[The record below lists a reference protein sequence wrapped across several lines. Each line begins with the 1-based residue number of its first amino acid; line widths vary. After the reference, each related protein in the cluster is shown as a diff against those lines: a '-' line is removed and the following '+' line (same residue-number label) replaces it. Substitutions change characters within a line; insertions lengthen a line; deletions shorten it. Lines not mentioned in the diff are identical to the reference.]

1 MINYKNLTLEK
12 ILDLKCTPKEKIYH
26 FNNWEYYCI
35 QQSTITP
42 QKIQDYYDGII
53 NNKKK
58 FTVLERFITKI

>member
-12 ILDLKCTPKEKIYH
+12 ILDLKCTPKEKIYY

-35 QQSTITP
+35 QQSIITP
-42 QKIQDYYDGII
+42 QKIQDYYDGTI
-53 NNKKK
+53 NNKKI